1 MRGGKRGLRMGLFDF
16 LKKRNAAEAAEKP
29 DKDEEL
35 ERYTGL
41 RAEVTSSDDG
51 RLLFIA
57 KLLGVRGGRAEL
69 HQQSGGDIDP
79 ETEALHVKIRGYSE
93 KDKKAVYLQGMISP
107 DRTGLWKVEGLAL
120 TKLSNERTFFRLDT
134 NNVTAELV
142 PMGRTRGK
150 GGNCELVNISVGGAC
165 VSTGAV
171 YEMGDQLRLTVKLHP
186 EREPFVLFCQILRIM
201 TRGEGLYA
209 YGCRFVN
216 LKEADEEKITQI
228 IFDLQRKR
236 NF

>member
-1 MRGGKRGLRMGLFDF
+1 LRGGKRGLRMGLFDF

-107 DRTGLWKVEGLAL
+107 GRTGSHGQDAGQGR
-120 TKLSNERTFFRLDT
+120 KLRAGEHQRR
-134 NNVTAELV
+134 
-142 PMGRTRGK
+142 GRVRKHRG
-150 GGNCELVNISVGGAC
+150 GV
-165 VSTGAV
+165 
-171 YEMGDQLRLTVKLHP
+171 
-186 EREPFVLFCQILRIM
+186 
-201 TRGEGLYA
+201 
-209 YGCRFVN
+209 
-216 LKEADEEKITQI
+216 
-228 IFDLQRKR
+228 
-236 NF
+236 